1 MILVDIATKDLF
13 SKEQLVL
20 IARNGARHP
29 ECWCRMS
36 GLNLEHG
43 DDISNKLATT
53 SNFLP
58 IPADQLRLAY

>member
-13 SKEQLVL
+13 SKEELVL

-36 GLNLEHG
+36 GLNVEHG
-43 DDISNKLATT
+43 DDISNKLAAT